1 MHALQEGMSSALL
14 MVKDGPWPFSRSD
27 AQGRQEGRK
36 KKFKKDEYF
45 FGGQAKIRV
54 FLQLITEGDTMNG
67 CPRLGPITFPHEFF
81 ELK

>member
-36 KKFKKDEYF
+36 KNLKKMNIFLGDRPKSGF
-45 FGGQAKIRV
+45 FFAVDAGRGYYERLPA
-54 FLQLITEGDTMNG
+54 
-67 CPRLGPITFPHEFF
+67 PRPYNISRRGF
-81 ELK
+81 

>member
-36 KKFKKDEYF
+36 KNLKKMNIFLGDRPKSGF
-45 FGGQAKIRV
+45 F
-54 FLQLITEGDTMNG
+54 
-67 CPRLGPITFPHEFF
+67 CS
-81 ELK
+81 